1 MLLTEIHPRFHHRYS
16 SLPILGSVLE
26 GYARWLIYKGY
37 SKPRVRRHFQAARR
51 LVCRLHDKDLHGLK
65 ELTREKLR
73 ACAPACSQDDANL
86 AVLIRLMEQH
96 LEDEGIFPVPP
107 LTGIGIRLAAY
118 RTYLE
123 EVRGLAPSTVAQ
135 HTNTI
140 AGFLEHLGY
149 EKNPAC
155 LDALTAVDIESFVIK
170 LGKRLSRASLQH
182 SVAHLRAFLRF
193 LGTRDEAP
201 PGLDLQIDTPRVY
214 RGERLPRT
222 LSWNTVN
229 NLLHSIDRS
238 TIKGRRDYAML
249 LLIATYGLR
258 SCEVVTLT
266 LDDIQWRAGLIRIP
280 QHKSANHLLLP
291 LTDEIGAGLVDY
303 LQQGRPALPYR
314 EVFLRCRTPDG
325 LLKPTAVT
333 EVFQA
338 WSRKSGLAI
347 PFQGAHCIRHSY
359 AVHLLRQGTPL
370 KTIGDILGHRSAE
383 STCVYLRLA
392 IEDLRG
398 VALPL
403 PQESSADE
411 HREGVI

>member
-1 MLLTEIHPRFHHRYS
+1 MTEIHPRFHHRYS
-16 SLPILGSVLE
+16 SLPIFGSVLE
-26 GYARWLIYKGY
+26 GYARRMIDKGY
-37 SKPRVRRHFQAARR
+37 SKPRVRCHFQAARR
-51 LVCRLHDKDLHGLK
+51 LVYRLHDKNVHGLE
-65 ELTREKLR
+65 ELTRENLR

-86 AVLIRLMEQH
+86 AVFIRLIEQY
-96 LEDEGIFPVPP
+96 LEDEGVFPVPP
-107 LTGIGIRLAAY
+107 LSKIGIRLAAY
-118 RTYLE
+118 RTYLD

-135 HTNTI
+135 HTATI
-140 AGFLEHLGY
+140 AEFLEHLGY

-155 LDALTAVDIESFVIK
+155 LGVLSGVDIESFVGK

-182 SVAHLRAFLRF
+182 SVAHLRTFLRF
-193 LGTRDEAP
+193 IGIRGESP

-214 RGERLPRT
+214 RGERLPRSLT
-222 LSWNTVN
+222 WNIVST
-229 NLLHSIDRS
+229 LLHSIDRS

-249 LLIATYGLR
+249 LLMATYGLR

-266 LDDIQWRAGLIRIP
+266 LDNIQWRAGLIRIP
-280 QHKSANHLLLP
+280 QKKSADHLLLP
-291 LTDEIGAGLVDY
+291 LTDEVGAGILDY
-303 LQQGRPALPYR
+303 LKQGRPALPYR

-325 LLKPTAVT
+325 VLKPTAVT

-392 IEDLRG
+392 IEDLRC

-403 PQESSADE
+403 PQESTPGK
-411 HREGVI
+411 HWEGKL

>member
-1 MLLTEIHPRFHHRYS
+1 MLMNEIHPRFHHRYS
-16 SLPILGSVLE
+16 SLPIFGSILE
-26 GYARWLIYKGY
+26 GYARWLVYKGY
-37 SKPRVRRHFQAARR
+37 SKLRVRRHFQAAQR
-51 LVCRLHDKDLHGLK
+51 LVYHLHDKDVHGLE
-65 ELTREKLR
+65 ELTRENLR
-73 ACAPACSQDDANL
+73 ACAPACSRDDANL
-86 AVLIRLMEQH
+86 AVLIRLIEQY

-123 EVRGLAPSTVAQ
+123 DVRGLAPSTVAQ
-135 HTNTI
+135 HSGTN
-140 AGFLEHLGY
+140 AEFLEYLGY
-149 EKNPAC
+149 EKNPDI
-155 LDALTAVDIESFVIK
+155 LDALTGVDIERFVGR

-182 SVAHLRAFLRF
+182 SVAHLRSFLRF
-193 LGTRDEAP
+193 LGTRGEVP
-201 PGLDLQIDTPRVY
+201 TGLDLQIDTPRVY

-222 LSWNTVN
+222 LSWNAVS

-249 LLIATYGLR
+249 LLMATYGLR
-258 SCEVVTLT
+258 SCEVVTLS
-266 LDDIQWRAGLIRIP
+266 LDDIQWRAGLVRIP
-280 QHKSANHLLLP
+280 QHKTANQLILP
-291 LTDEIGAGLVDY
+291 LTDEVAAGLVGY

-325 LLKPTAVT
+325 VLKPTAVT
-333 EVFQA
+333 EAFQA

-403 PQESSADE
+403 PQESTAE
-411 HREGVI
+411 EQREGVI

>member
-1 MLLTEIHPRFHHRYS
+1 MLMKEIHPRFHHRYS
-16 SLPILGSVLE
+16 SLPIFGSLLE
-26 GYARWLIYKGY
+26 GYGRWLTDKGY
-37 SKPRVRRHFQAARR
+37 SKLRVRRHFQAARR
-51 LVCRLHDKDLHGLK
+51 LVFRFNDKDVRGLE
-65 ELTREKLR
+65 ELSRENLR
-73 ACAPACSQDDANL
+73 AYAPVCSQDDADL
-86 AVLIRLMEQH
+86 AVFIRLIEQY
-96 LEDEGIFPVPP
+96 LEAEGIFPKPP
-107 LTGIGIRLAAY
+107 LSGTEIKLATY
-118 RTYLE
+118 RSYLE
-123 EVRGLAPSTVAQ
+123 EVRGLASSTVAN
-135 HTNTI
+135 HTDTI

-155 LDALTAVDIESFVIK
+155 LNTLTGADVESFVKK

-182 SVAHLRAFLRF
+182 SVAHLRAFFRF

-201 PGLDLQIDTPRVY
+201 LGLDLQIDTPRVY

-238 TIKGRRDYAML
+238 TIMGRRDYAML
-249 LLIATYGLR
+249 LLMATYGLR
-258 SCEVVTLT
+258 SCEVVSLT

-280 QHKSANHLLLP
+280 QHKNANHLVLP
-291 LTDEIGAGLVDY
+291 LTDEVGSSLVDY
-303 LQQGRPALPYR
+303 LQKGRPALPYR

-325 LLKPTAVT
+325 VLKPTAVT

-338 WSRKSGLAI
+338 WSRKSCLAI

-398 VALPL
+398 VALSL
-403 PQESSADE
+403 PKKSTADKQ
-411 HREGVI
+411 REDIR

>member
-1 MLLTEIHPRFHHRYS
+1 MLMTVIHPRFHHRYS
-16 SLPILGSVLE
+16 SLPIFGPILE
-26 GYARWLIYKGY
+26 GYASWLIDKGY
-37 SKPRVRRHFQAARR
+37 SKPRVRRHFQSAKR
-51 LVCRLHDKDLHGLK
+51 LVCRLQEKDVHGLE
-65 ELTREKLR
+65 ELTRENLR

-86 AVLIRLMEQH
+86 TVLIRLIEQY
-96 LEDEGIFPVPP
+96 LEDEGVFPVPP
-107 LTGIGIRLAAY
+107 LTGIEIRLAAY

-123 EVRGLAPSTVAQ
+123 DVRGLAPSTVVQ
-135 HTNTI
+135 HNATI

-149 EKNPAC
+149 EKNSPC
-155 LDALTAVDIESFVIK
+155 LDTLTGVDIESFIGK
-170 LGKRLSRASLQH
+170 LGKRFGRASLQH

-193 LGTRDEAP
+193 LGIRDGAP
-201 PGLDLQIDTPRVY
+201 PDLDLQIDTPRVY
-214 RGERLPRT
+214 RGERLPQA
-222 LSWNTVN
+222 LSWDTVST
-229 NLLHSIDRS
+229 LLQSIDRS

-249 LLIATYGLR
+249 LLMATYGLR

-266 LDDIQWRAGLIRIP
+266 LDDIQWRVGLIRIP
-280 QHKSANHLLLP
+280 QQKSANHLLLP
-291 LTDEIGAGLVDY
+291 LTDEVGAGLVDY

-325 LLKPTAVT
+325 VLKPTAVT

-392 IEDLRG
+392 IEDLRS

-403 PQESSADE
+403 PKVSTADKQ
-411 HREGVI
+411 REDII

>member
-1 MLLTEIHPRFHHRYS
+1 MNEIYPRFHQRYS
-16 SLPILGSVLE
+16 SLPIFGSILE
-26 GYARWLIYKGY
+26 GYACWLIGKGY
-37 SKPRVRRHFQAARR
+37 PKLRVRCHFQAARR
-51 LVCRLHDKDLHGLK
+51 LVFQLKDKEIHSLE
-65 ELTREKLR
+65 ELTRENLR
-73 ACAPACSQDDANL
+73 ACAPACSQDDADL
-86 AVLIRLMEQH
+86 AVFIRLIEQY
-96 LEDEGIFPVPP
+96 LEAKGIFQVQP
-107 LTGIGIRLAAY
+107 LTEIGNRLAAY

-123 EVRGLAPSTVAQ
+123 EVRGLAPSTVTQ
-135 HTNTI
+135 HTDTI

-149 EKNPAC
+149 KRNYAC
-155 LDALTAVDIESFVIK
+155 LNALTGVDIESFVSR

-193 LGTRDEAP
+193 LGSRDEAP

-249 LLIATYGLR
+249 LLMATYGLR
-258 SCEVVTLT
+258 SCEVVSLT

-280 QHKSANHLLLP
+280 QHKSANHLILP
-291 LTDEIGAGLVDY
+291 LTDEVGTGLVDY
-303 LQQGRPALPYR
+303 LQRGRPALPCR

-325 LLKPTAVT
+325 VLKPTAVT
-333 EVFQA
+333 EAFQA
-338 WSRKSGLAI
+338 WSRKSGLPI

-403 PQESSADE
+403 PKESTADKQQ
-411 HREGVI
+411 EGVI